1 MHEALDCWDVCHKQF
16 YGWPMGKQKIKKK
29 KLKNY
34 CFLQVNKI
42 THLSIIKP
50 FTLSKQINLICT
62 NNCIK
67 FYNSFLKSLQFK
79 TAWVTGKSLFSIT
92 QLLTKSEVNQ

>member
-1 MHEALDCWDVCHKQF
+1 MMQSDEALTNNALCTKHLIAETFVINSF
-16 YGWPMGKQKIKKK
+16 MGGQWGNKKLKKK

-67 FYNSFLKSLQFK
+67 LYNSFLKSLQFK
-79 TAWVTGKSLFSIT
+79 TA
-92 QLLTKSEVNQ
+92 